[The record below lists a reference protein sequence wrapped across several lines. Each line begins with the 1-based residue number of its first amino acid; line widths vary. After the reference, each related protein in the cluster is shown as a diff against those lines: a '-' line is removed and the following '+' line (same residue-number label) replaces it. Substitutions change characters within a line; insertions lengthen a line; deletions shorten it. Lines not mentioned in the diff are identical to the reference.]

1 MKNNVTGCVCS
12 MHGGRKK
19 RMYVYILIRKS
30 QNKSLGISGRGPT
43 YHDIKMHATILRLF
57 KDAVPTV
64 EL

>member
-1 MKNNVTGCVCS
+1 
-12 MHGGRKK
+12 
-19 RMYVYILIRKS
+19 MYVYILIRKS